1 MFIKNQEIEIISE
14 VLEVNGWLHRTVC
27 LCLPIGNG
35 VVCTR
40 EYPPGS
46 ITDQFGQY
54 LMPKCKK
61 ITCVESNQVCSFHV
75 LQNESQVY

>member
-14 VLEVNGWLHRTVC
+14 VLGVYGWLHRAVY

-35 VVCTR
+35 VVALANT
-40 EYPPGS
+40 PLGP
-46 ITDQFGQY
+46 IADQFGQY

-61 ITCVESNQVCSFHV
+61 ITCH
-75 LQNESQVY
+75 